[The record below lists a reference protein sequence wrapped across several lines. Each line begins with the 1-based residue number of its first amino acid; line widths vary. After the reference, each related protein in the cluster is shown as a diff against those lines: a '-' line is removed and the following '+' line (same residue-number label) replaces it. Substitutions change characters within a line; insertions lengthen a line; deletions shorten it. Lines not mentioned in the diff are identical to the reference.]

1 MYGHMGT
8 WHGRWMDD
16 GWTDMDRSILYI
28 GVGVGI
34 GQERFI
40 PRLQSSYIRTNENV
54 GTGHTYNL

>member
-1 MYGHMGT
+1 
-8 WHGRWMDD
+8 
-16 GWTDMDRSILYI
+16 MDRSILYI